1 MHGQQNIKYSSSVEY
16 RHIQHSV
23 TTVPLNIKNQIH
35 KASQTHITETQNKM
49 LEELGKINL
58 GRLKKKKNSQGATT
72 IQTHNPTKF
81 NHNLDKTCQDTI

>member
-58 GRLKKKKNSQGATT
+58 GRLNKKKKTPRGPQQFKHIILPNST
-72 IQTHNPTKF
+72 I
-81 NHNLDKTCQDTI
+81 I